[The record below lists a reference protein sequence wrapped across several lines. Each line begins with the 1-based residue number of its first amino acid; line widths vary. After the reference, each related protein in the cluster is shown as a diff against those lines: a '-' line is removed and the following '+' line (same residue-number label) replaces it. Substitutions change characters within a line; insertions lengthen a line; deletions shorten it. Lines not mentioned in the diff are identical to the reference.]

1 VTKKTF
7 TLPIAIISLLL
18 VFGLATDCTSANFVV
33 LDAPYITIQADGSV
47 EPQTD
52 QISRSENTYTLNANL
67 TKTAVKI
74 LCNNII
80 FNGAGHNIV
89 GGSGETYADV
99 SGNEGL
105 RLQNVNNVTVKD
117 VTVLHFTKGIYM
129 EGCVNCSIIRVSAG
143 RFYLLDSQQ
152 NLITQSQLNF
162 GICTMRYANDNLI
175 YNNNVGCGAHS
186 NSNNLWD
193 NGSVGN
199 YWGSDYNGTDADG
212 DGIGDTPFIL
222 PNGWEPYDI
231 DNYPLMNP
239 FTIQETPSPSQG
251 QQLHLELSLTL
262 FAEVSAALLAVLGA
276 TAGLLFYRKKHR
288 RSGKTC

>member
-129 EGCVNCSIIRVSAG
+129 EGCVNCSLLRVSADEFFLIDCQRG
-143 RFYLLDSQQ
+143 
-152 NLITQSQLNF
+152 LITQSNITF
-162 GICTMRYANDNLI
+162 GVATVRNSNGNLI
-175 YNNNVGCGAHS
+175 YNNNIFWAGAFVNSS
-186 NSNNLWD
+186 NFWD
-193 NGSVGN
+193 HGSVGN
-199 YWGSDYNGTDADG
+199 YWWDYNGTDVNR
-212 DGIGDTPFIL
+212 DGIGDTPYVI
-222 PNGWEPYDI
+222 PNEWDPKSNTTDH
-231 DNYPLMNP
+231 YPLMNLV
-239 FTIQETPSPSQG
+239 IHETQPPQG
-251 QQLHLELSLTL
+251 QQQLEFSPASFVSVALASL
-262 FAEVSAALLAVLGA
+262 VAVVVVG
-276 TAGLLFYRKKHR
+276 GLLFYRKKHR